1 MKRVFTWIAVAMLCL
16 TMVLPVLGAEFVP
29 SVTYKDGPDIK
40 KANIDGENME
50 NCLVI
55 TSIKEA
61 TGKSTDIPQAA
72 RDLLLDV
79 YNQLDKGNTKLPL
92 EGKYV
97 VLELV
102 DISFKQTACVE
113 KNHGHKEK
121 LDQPG
126 ITLTLDVTLDVK
138 KDVQVEVLTYTNGV
152 WEPITAVVNNGDGTL
167 TCTFEHLCPVAFCV
181 PEAQYDGSDK
191 TGDNSQMT
199 LWIVMMLAALAGIV
213 VLTVAYVHNTKK
225 K

>member
-1 MKRVFTWIAVAMLCL
+1 MKRVITWMMVAMLC
-16 TMVLPVLGAEFVP
+16 MAMILPVFGAEFVP
-29 SVTYKDGPDIK
+29 SVTYKDGPEVQEGK
-40 KANIDGENME
+40 LDGKNVGD
-50 NCLVI
+50 CLVI

-61 TGKSTDIPQAA
+61 KEKSTDITQAA

-79 YNQLDKGNTKLPL
+79 YKQLDKGAVKLPL

-102 DISFKQTACVE
+102 DISFKQTACIE

-121 LDQPG
+121 LDEFG
-126 ITLTLDVTLDVK
+126 VTLTLNLTLDVK
-138 KDVQVEVLTYTNGV
+138 KDVEVEVLTYSNGT
-152 WEPITAVVNNGDGTL
+152 WEPIESVVNNGDGTL
-167 TCTFEHLCPVAFCV
+167 TCVFEHLCPVAFCV
-181 PEAQYDGSDK
+181 PEAQYDGPDK